1 MIIEYLEFS
10 NIYRYNGKERFEFPS
25 DDSSNLSVIIGRS
38 NAGKSTL
45 IKGLKLLLY
54 GVNGRG
60 LSEEDALDCINREA
74 IRQARAG
81 SKVEAY
87 VKAKFHSGSAKKTM
101 VRHITV
107 QRKHAHA
114 LDIDFVEEA
123 PELIL
128 HTGIRDIPETDPA
141 KVNQMMI
148 QVVPPSL
155 FNFYFFQGEE
165 VAKELLKPKVDQ
177 SISSAL
183 LDVFYKSDWTR
194 ALSDLQEVKR
204 AFAKKRQEAAGEN
217 KAFRQLG
224 QEKDE
229 LTDKKEKLTD
239 ELTRQKEHVEKI
251 RKQYEEC
258 DQQFLATYDNEKEHQ
273 HILDL
278 REQQKLSGENA
289 DEQLEQLRRLI
300 GSDGHL
306 AFLEKAFT
314 SASHTLEGLRKQ
326 GRLPPDISGDLI
338 KRLLREKRCICE
350 TKLADKSEA
359 KHAIEKLQ
367 AICMSASLGRDL
379 SSLYDSISSEEA
391 GLRLDAKGLGNRLA
405 KIRKKHQEAVNTHT
419 KIKEELR
426 VAETRHDTNAYARRE
441 SLRQKRIVLNGQIQ
455 QQGAGVH
462 RIENEL
468 NKIEVRLKEIGN
480 ELRRVKNIPAEAK
493 KWQACEELAEK
504 LASYIEQFQANLL
517 KYCHHRLQYLT
528 AEMYN
533 ETVNDGSTAWIHA
546 DTLLPAIRLGERTGG
561 AWGGGQS
568 QVLILSYICALSE
581 LRKEVCE
588 RMRELFDVNLV
599 NDQCFFMDCVFGAM
613 EPMYQAGVSKSLRG
627 KMKQLILLFNP
638 TQWTNAISEELE
650 GHIHQVYA
658 LRNSVTQEE
667 PDPYQHVQF
676 YGRHIPLSFAQEKGT
691 ESITKVEKI
700 NF

>member
-10 NIYRYNGKERFEFPS
+10 NIYRYSGKERFEFPC
-25 DDSSNLSVIIGRS
+25 DNSSNLSVIIGRS

-81 SKVEAY
+81 TKIEAY
-87 VKAKFHSGSAKKTM
+87 VKAKFCSGSTRKTM
-101 VRHITV
+101 VRHIVV
-107 QRKHAHA
+107 QRKYAHA
-114 LDIDFVEEA
+114 LDIDFVEES

-141 KVNQMMI
+141 KINQMLI

-165 VAKELLKPKVDQ
+165 VAKELLRPKVDQ

-204 AFAKKRQEAAGEN
+204 LFAKKRQESAGEN
-217 KAFRQLG
+217 KQLRKLG
-224 QEKDE
+224 DEKDE
-229 LTDKKEKLTD
+229 LTEKKDRLTE
-239 ELTRQKEHVEKI
+239 ELGRQIEHVGKL

-278 REQQKLSGENA
+278 REQEKLSGRNA

-306 AFLEKAFT
+306 AFLDKAFT
-314 SASHTLEGLRKQ
+314 SAAHTLEGLRKQ
-326 GRLPPDISGDLI
+326 GRLPPDISGDLV

-350 TKLADKSEA
+350 TNLDDNKAA
-359 KHAIEKLQ
+359 NQAIEKLQ
-367 AICMSASLGRDL
+367 QICMSASLGRDL
-379 SSLYDSISSEEA
+379 SSLYDSISSEES
-391 GLRLDAKGLGNRLA
+391 GLRLDAKTLGSRLA
-405 KIRKKHQEAVNTHT
+405 KIRKKHQEALNTHT
-419 KIKEELR
+419 KILEELR

-441 SLRQKRIVLNGQIQ
+441 ALRRKRDELNVQVQ
-455 QQGAGVH
+455 HQGAGVH

-468 NKIEVRLKEIGN
+468 KRIDSRLSEIGN
-480 ELRRVKNIPAEAK
+480 ELRRVRNVPAEAV
-493 KWQACEELAEK
+493 KWQACEEMAEK
-504 LASYIEQFQANLL
+504 LAGYISQFQMNLL
-517 KYCHHRLQYLT
+517 QYCHQRLQHLT

-533 ETVNDGSTAWIHA
+533 ETVNDGSKAWINS

-627 KMKQLILLFNP
+627 KMKQLVLLFNP
-638 TQWTNAISEELE
+638 TQWTQAISEELQ
-650 GHIHQVYA
+650 GHIHQAYA
-658 LRNSVTQEE
+658 LRNSVTQQES
-667 PDPYQHVQF
+667 DPYQHVLF
-676 YGRHIPLSFAQEKGT
+676 YGRNIPLSFPQEKDT
-691 ESITKVEKI
+691 ESVTKVENIKL
-700 NF
+700 